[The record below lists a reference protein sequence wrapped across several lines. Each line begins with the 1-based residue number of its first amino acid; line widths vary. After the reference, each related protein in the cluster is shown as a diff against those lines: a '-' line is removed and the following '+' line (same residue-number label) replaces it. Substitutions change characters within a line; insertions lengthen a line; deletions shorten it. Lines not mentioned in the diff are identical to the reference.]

1 MDLPRLRRIRQGAV
15 MSQEELAERSGVARD
30 TISKLETGRRG
41 AYPST
46 IRKLAA
52 GLEVRPQMLMGGVE
66 YLDEPPEEES
76 SEKKPSKETERA
88 KRIGF
93 SSGSLRKPWPQ
104 ASSIKECWCFSEI
117 TSPGTQWCCAFG
129 LRVKS
134 STLLMAVICCLK
146 PFQAG
151 TAARAC
157 SPAATWATS
166 SHCAPASAVRS
177 IVPSPK
183 PAYSVPGV

>member
-15 MSQEELAERSGVARD
+15 MSQEELAEKSGVARD

-66 YLDEPPEEES
+66 YLDESPQGELKP
-76 SEKKPSKETERA
+76 SEKTERE

-93 SSGSLRKPWPQ
+93 
-104 ASSIKECWCFSEI
+104 
-117 TSPGTQWCCAFG
+117 
-129 LRVKS
+129 
-134 STLLMAVICCLK
+134 
-146 PFQAG
+146 
-151 TAARAC
+151 
-157 SPAATWATS
+157 
-166 SHCAPASAVRS
+166 
-177 IVPSPK
+177 
-183 PAYSVPGV
+183 

>member
-66 YLDEPPEEES
+66 YLDEGFADEPTGKLPE
-76 SEKKPSKETERA
+76 
-88 KRIGF
+88 
-93 SSGSLRKPWPQ
+93 
-104 ASSIKECWCFSEI
+104 
-117 TSPGTQWCCAFG
+117 
-129 LRVKS
+129 
-134 STLLMAVICCLK
+134 
-146 PFQAG
+146 
-151 TAARAC
+151 
-157 SPAATWATS
+157 
-166 SHCAPASAVRS
+166 
-177 IVPSPK
+177 K
-183 PAYSVPGV
+183 PARDRKVGF